1 MGVSPR
7 SADDSPVHR
16 LNPLTKLVFAVTVTV
31 SAFAL
36 TMTWW
41 PLLLFCAAVL
51 PMVIASGTLRKFF
64 PMLLALW
71 VPIALTVY
79 VIQGFFY
86 PETSRVVAEIGPLE
100 LKYEGLVFAT
110 QTALRIMVLM
120 GGFFLLLLTTR
131 PGALMSAM
139 TQRGMSPKTVYVV
152 SAALQIAPALAGRAQ
167 GILHAQ
173 QARGLPVKG
182 LRGRVRALVPM
193 AGPLILGALTD
204 VGDRAVAMETRGF
217 GTSRRPTFLTEVP
230 DTAAQRVARTV
241 MGLCALTAVVA
252 NVFGVLR

>member
-1 MGVSPR
+1 MDMSSHAVG
-7 SADDSPVHR
+7 DSPVHR

-31 SAFAL
+31 SAFAF
-36 TMTWW
+36 TMIWW
-41 PLLLFCAAVL
+41 PPLLFCVAIV
-51 PMVIASGTLRKFF
+51 PMVIVSGTQRKFF
-64 PMLLALW
+64 PTFLALW
-71 VPIALTVY
+71 VPVALTVCLM
-79 VIQGFFY
+79 QGFFY
-86 PETSRVVAEIGPLE
+86 PGAHRVVAGIGPLE

-110 QTALRIMVLM
+110 QTALRVMVLM

-131 PGALMSAM
+131 PGTMMSAM

-167 GILHAQ
+167 GIMHAQ
-173 QARGLPVKG
+173 QARGLSVTG

-217 GTSRRPTFLTEVP
+217 GTTRHCTYLTEVP
-230 DTAAQRVARTV
+230 DSTAQRAARAA
-241 MGLCALTAVVA
+241 MELCALTAVVA
-252 NVFGVLR
+252 NVLGVLR